1 MFVSVSNQKSNI
13 EQKLY
18 RVSNS
23 CLPAGRQELENK
35 KQILI
40 LGDDGGINIHKNV
53 L

>member
-23 CLPAGRQELENK
+23 RELENK